1 MLVVPKVEMHEKK
14 KKKSTR
20 RETRK
25 KPDPNTYVYLGSIYF
40 AEIENFL
47 LKVI

>member
-1 MLVVPKVEMHEKK
+1 MLVVPKAEMHEK

-40 AEIENFL
+40 TEIENFL